1 MNLFEPKCIFETLS
15 NLLRCPNCRNEYNT
29 TNCEKFGDGKSIYA
43 KASLRIRSI
52 LTSKLLT
59 QQSEKLA
66 GVRFFR
72 VLSSYF
78 SLKAC
83 FIAINQTFKQILIR
97 IIRFYCKISIYF
109 AFFKLSNTFCG
120 VGED

>member
-59 QQSEKLA
+59 QQLRNWPE
-66 GVRFFR
+66 RIFR
-72 VLSSYF
+72 LLSSYF
-78 SLKAC
+78 SLKPC
-83 FIAINQTFKQILIR
+83 FIAINQTFNQILIR
-97 IIRFYCKISIYF
+97 TNDFIAKYQFILL
-109 AFFKLSNTFCG
+109 FFKLSNIFCE